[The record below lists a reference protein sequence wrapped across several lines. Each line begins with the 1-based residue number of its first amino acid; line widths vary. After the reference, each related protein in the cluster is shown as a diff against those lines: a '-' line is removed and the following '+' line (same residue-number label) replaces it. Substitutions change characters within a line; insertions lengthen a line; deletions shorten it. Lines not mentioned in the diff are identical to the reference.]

1 MAENKNRKLPDTP
14 QANPPVGHSEKVE
27 NTDTFPCPACGG
39 NMNFDPDAQALLCPY
54 CNHKIDIANHEGD
67 IHEYDL
73 ESAEESANTNWGN
86 EKRVIQCES
95 CGAKTVLDATITA
108 QFCAFC
114 GSAHVVKIEELAGI
128 APESV
133 VPFKIS
139 RAKAQGLFVKWI
151 RGRLFAPNALKSEYQ
166 TERMT
171 GMYIPHWTYDADTHS
186 TFSGLAG
193 TYYYVTETD
202 HIVENGVEKTVTRQV
217 RKVNWWPTSGTFSCY
232 YDDIV
237 VNASEQI
244 NDHLMQRLQPFRLDE
259 LVLYRPEFLSGFL
272 AERYS
277 RGLKEGWEIAKVSI
291 REDIRLGITKKIGAD
306 EVRNLRVSTSFKEI
320 KYKHILL
327 PVWISSYTYQGKI
340 YQYMVNGQTGE
351 VQGSCPISP
360 WKVFIAI
367 LIGVLIVLG
376 AFWYVNH
383 R

>member
-1 MAENKNRKLPDTP
+1 MADQNRKSGVLNQELKP
-14 QANPPVGHSEKVE
+14 AGHAEKVE
-27 NTDTFPCPACGG
+27 NTDSFPCPTCGG
-39 NMNFDPDAQALLCPY
+39 TMNFDPDAQALLCPY
-54 CNHKIDIANHEGD
+54 CNNRIDIANQEGD

-73 ESAEESANTNWGN
+73 TSAAETANTNWGN
-86 EKRVIQCES
+86 EKRVIQCQS
-95 CGAKTVLDATITA
+95 CGAKTVLDATTTA

-128 APESV
+128 APESL

-139 RAKAQGLFVKWI
+139 RAKAQSLFIKWI

-166 TERMT
+166 NERMT

-186 TFSGLAG
+186 TFSALAG
-193 TYYYVTETD
+193 TYYHVTETD
-202 HIVENGVEKTVTRQV
+202 RIIENGVEKTVARQV
-217 RKVNWWPTSGTFSCY
+217 RKINWWPTSGTYSCY
-232 YDDIV
+232 YDDIT
-237 VNASEQI
+237 VNASRQI
-244 NDHLMQRLQPFRLDE
+244 DDKLMQRLQPYRLDE
-259 LVLYRPEFLSGFL
+259 LVRYRPEFLSGFL

-277 RGLKEGWEIAKVSI
+277 RGLQEGWELAKESVRENI
-291 REDIRLGITKKIGAD
+291 RHGITKKIGAD

-327 PVWISSYTYQGKI
+327 PVWISSYTYQGKV

-351 VQGSCPISP
+351 IQGRCPISP
-360 WKVFIAI
+360 WKVAIAI
-367 LIGVLIVLG
+367 LIGIICIAG